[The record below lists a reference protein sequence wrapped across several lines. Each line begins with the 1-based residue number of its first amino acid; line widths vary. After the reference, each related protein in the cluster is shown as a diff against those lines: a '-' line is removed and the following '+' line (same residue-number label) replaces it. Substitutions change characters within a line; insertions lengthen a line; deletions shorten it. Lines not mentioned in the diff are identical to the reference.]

1 LNTYLEED
9 WIMNIAY
16 AESEE
21 NR

>member
-1 LNTYLEED
+1 
-9 WIMNIAY
+9 MNIAY